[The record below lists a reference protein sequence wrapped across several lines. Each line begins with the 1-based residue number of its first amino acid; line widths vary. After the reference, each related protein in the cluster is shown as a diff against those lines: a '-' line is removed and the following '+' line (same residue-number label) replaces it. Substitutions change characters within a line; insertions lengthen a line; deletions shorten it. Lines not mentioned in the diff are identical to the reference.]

1 MWAGGGS
8 VSGTLISA
16 RPCRS
21 LPEGAEREP
30 VLLLLQPLVLKLQL
44 SPGERRGPPSHG
56 REPGPAFGPQ
66 QESTSRS
73 SEVSEQG

>member
-16 RPCRS
+16 RLCWL

-30 VLLLLQPLVLKLQL
+30 VLLLLRPLGLKLQL
-44 SPGERRGPPSHG
+44 SPAERRGPPSHG
-56 REPGPAFGPQ
+56 REPGPQ

-73 SEVSEQG
+73 SEVSELG